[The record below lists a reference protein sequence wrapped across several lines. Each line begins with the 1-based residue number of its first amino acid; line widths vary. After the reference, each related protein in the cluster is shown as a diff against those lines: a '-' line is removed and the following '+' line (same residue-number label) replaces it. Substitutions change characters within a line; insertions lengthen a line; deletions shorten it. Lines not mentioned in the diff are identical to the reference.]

1 MPDRFCHREET
12 GIISGLPKYLT
23 KYYATARFFKTLKN
37 LQYDIQSTDMT
48 MDDDLSR
55 IGISLPTNL
64 LERFDDILQH
74 RGYSSRS
81 EGIRDAIRTYI
92 TYYTWMSDVKGE
104 REGVITM
111 IYDHDQRGLLTAIT
125 DIEHEHHDIIR
136 ASLHSHVTHSRC
148 LEVIL
153 VHGEGTQLKA
163 LAERLMSQKGVES
176 VKLNTIPLT
185 ERNTS

>member
-1 MPDRFCHREET
+1 M
-12 GIISGLPKYLT
+12 
-23 KYYATARFFKTLKN
+23 A
-37 LQYDIQSTDMT
+37 

-55 IGISLPTNL
+55 IGISLPKNL
-64 LERFDDILQH
+64 LDRFDEILNF

-92 TYYTWMSDVKGE
+92 TYYKWMADVKGE

-111 IYDHDQRGLLTAIT
+111 VYDHDQRGLLVTIT
-125 DIEHEHHDIIR
+125 DIQHEFHDIIK
-136 ASLHSHVTHSRC
+136 ASLHSHVTHNRC

-153 VHGEGTQLKA
+153 VHGDGANLKS

-176 VKLNTIPLT
+176 VKLTTISI
-185 ERNTS
+185 EE